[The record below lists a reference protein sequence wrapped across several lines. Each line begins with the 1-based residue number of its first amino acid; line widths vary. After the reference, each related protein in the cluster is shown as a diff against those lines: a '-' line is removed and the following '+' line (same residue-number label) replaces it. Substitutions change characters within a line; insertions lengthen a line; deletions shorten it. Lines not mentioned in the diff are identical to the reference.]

1 MTWKHEQF
9 ALSVVPQIFQ
19 TGEILH
25 KSHLEA
31 LEQEG
36 LSVFQVLAAVFE
48 PEREGRAP
56 GQASSVI
63 QNARA
68 IARAAS

>member
-36 LSVFQVLAAVFE
+36 LSMFEALATVFE
-48 PEREGRAP
+48 AEGKDRAP
-56 GQASSVI
+56 NQKSSVK
-63 QNARA
+63 A
-68 IARAAS
+68 ILRVAS